1 MTKWSWRVASGVAVS
16 ALAFGALQ
24 APAQAAPPANDPDAA
39 AASQPDNLPNP
50 FAEQAAALRADAVDK
65 LLKGQAT
72 LEMRGGQRV
81 IKVAKNPADP
91 NSKDKFVLYD
101 VNREEDIFTILTDF
115 GTQTKAG
122 QSTAPGP
129 VHNQIPAPDRNW
141 DGNAT
146 DDNSTY
152 WVSDFNQAHYQDLMF
167 GSGESFKDFY
177 LKQSGG
183 RFVAKGDVSNWVSV
197 PFNEARY
204 GSNTVAQ
211 SDGYWNYI
219 KDTAT
224 AWFNAQKAAGKSDA
238 EIATYLKQFDKVDR
252 YDFDKDGNFNEPDGY
267 IDHFQAIHAGEGEE
281 AGGGAQGAD
290 AIWSHRWYA
299 FSTDAGKT
307 GPGDN
312 KRGGVSLGNS
322 GIWIGDYTTEP
333 ENGGLGV
340 FSHEFGH
347 DLGLPDLYD
356 TAGGDNG
363 TGFWTLMSAG
373 SWLNHGTDAIGTTPG
388 YMGAWE
394 KLQLGWLDYKVV
406 PFGQDS
412 TVKVGPAGQD
422 VQTNSQAVVVTLPDK
437 TTTTVYNTP
446 HSGKAEWWSGSS
458 DNRTATLARS
468 VDLTGATTS
477 AALTAWVQ
485 ADIEKDYD
493 YLYAEV
499 STNAGAT
506 WTQIGAP
513 LTGTS
518 AWSQR
523 SYDLSAYKGQ
533 NVQFRFRYA
542 TDGGLSL
549 KGAFIDDVAVTKDGV
564 AGPVDDVEAGAGA
577 WTASGFSII
586 SGTET
591 KVTPRY
597 YIAENRTYT
606 GYDDTLR
613 TGPYNFGWTSTQP
626 DWVERFPYQNGLL
639 VSYVDYAY
647 NDNNTITHPGAGLVL
662 PVDARPTPIKFPS
675 GALLGNRRQPFDA
688 TFGQEA
694 TDAVTFHLNG
704 VPVTVP
710 SSAGIPTFDDTD
722 PNRYWSSGNPRGSVK
737 VAGTGTSMT
746 VTNTRD
752 GGNELQVPVAFAG

>member
-1 MTKWSWRVASGVAVS
+1 MKKWSWRVASGVAVS

-50 FAEQAAALRADAVDK
+50 FAEQAAAQRADAVDK

-115 GTQTKAG
+115 GTQTRAG

-129 VHNQIPAPDRNW
+129 VHNQIPAPDRVW

-152 WVSDFNQAHYQDLMF
+152 WVKDFNQAHYQDLMF

-183 RFVAKGDVSNWVSV
+183 RFLAKGDVSNWVTV

-211 SDGYWNYI
+211 SNGYWNYI

-224 AWFNAQKAAGKSDA
+224 AWFDAQKASGKSDA

-307 GPGDN
+307 GPGEN

-373 SWLNHGTDAIGTTPG
+373 SWLNHGTDSIGTTPG

-406 PFGQDS
+406 PFGQES

-422 VQTNSQAVVVTLPDK
+422 VKTNSQAVVVTLPDK
-437 TTTTVYNTP
+437 STTTVYNTP

-458 DNRTATLARS
+458 DNRIATLSRS
-468 VDLTGATTS
+468 VDLTGA
-477 AALTAWVQ
+477 
-485 ADIEKDYD
+485 D
-493 YLYAEV
+493 
-499 STNAGAT
+499 
-506 WTQIGAP
+506 
-513 LTGTS
+513 
-518 AWSQR
+518 
-523 SYDLSAYKGQ
+523 DLGRAHRVGPGGH
-533 NVQFRFRYA
+533 R
-542 TDGGLSL
+542 GGLRL
-549 KGAFIDDVAVTKDGV
+549 
-564 AGPVDDVEAGAGA
+564 P
-577 WTASGFSII
+577 
-586 SGTET
+586 
-591 KVTPRY
+591 
-597 YIAENRTYT
+597 
-606 GYDDTLR
+606 LR
-613 TGPYNFGWTSTQP
+613 
-626 DWVERFPYQNGLL
+626 RGL
-639 VSYVDYAY
+639 DQRRG
-647 NDNNTITHPGAGLVL
+647 H
-662 PVDARPTPIKFPS
+662 VDAARRPAHRDVGLDP
-675 GALLGNRRQPFDA
+675 ALLGPQRLQGPERPVPVPVRDGRWSLPQGRLHRRRRRHQGRRGRCGRRRRGRCRRVDRVGLLDHQRHGDQGDPALLHRGEPDVHRLRRHAAYRPVQLRLDQHQAGLGGAVPVPERAARQLRGLRVQRQQHDLAPRCGSGAAGRRAARADHVRGRRQA
-688 TFGQEA
+688 
-694 TDAVTFHLNG
+694 
-704 VPVTVP
+704 
-710 SSAGIPTFDDTD
+710 
-722 PNRYWSSGNPRGSVK
+722 R
-737 VAGTGTSMT
+737 
-746 VTNTRD
+746 
-752 GGNELQVPVAFAG
+752 